1 MRMKKTINVRQ
12 KGLDYE
18 RKLVIELKALFG
30 KEDIGTSRNLNR
42 FKDSLKCDIV
52 NIPMFNLQAKATE
65 STPSYHSLLKEMPQD
80 TNYNVIFHKRNRKG
94 EVVVLSKEDFYEIL
108 NMLITNQIIK

>member
-18 RKLVIELKALFG
+18 RKLVIELKELFG
-30 KEDIGTSRNLNR
+30 DDNIGTARNLNR

-65 STPSYHSLLKEMPQD
+65 STPSYHSLLKQMPQD

-94 EVVVLSKEDFYEIL
+94 EVVVMDKESFYEIIK
-108 NMLITNQIIK
+108 MLKVNQII

>member
-1 MRMKKTINVRQ
+1 MTKINVRQ

-18 RKLVIELKALFG
+18 RKLVIELKELLS
-30 KEDIGTSRNLNR
+30 DDSIGTSRNLNR

-94 EVVVLSKEDFYEIL
+94 EVVVMSKDSFYEIL
-108 NMLITNQIIK
+108 GMLIHNGIIKK